1 MNMILS
7 GKKIWFDIEEPKTG
21 IMFKSLIEK
30 FSKDGAEIL
39 VTARDYDSTFQ
50 ILDDLD
56 VKYEKVGSHGGATLE
71 KKMKAYINRLVEL
84 YPKVVNFK
92 PDYFITF
99 SSVEGARISYGLNIP
114 SIGYNDEPRN
124 VPVCKLIFPYLDNII
139 TPSCVPEQLY
149 INLHANPNKLV
160 RYNGID
166 EIAWLSE
173 YETNLS
179 VLEENNLTKGE
190 YVVIRSEPSFAS
202 YFINILKPE
211 ESLISKFFPPIFKEF
226 PNYKFVIIVRTKKQE
241 LFLKEKL
248 ENYIKDSNVVLTRY
262 MPNMLNLCFYSSL
275 VISGGGTIVR
285 ESSLLNVPSIEFF
298 PGDTAPQ
305 EHFLIDNDFPL
316 EHIKGVDEIVKRSL
330 EILSTK
336 PKSDRFNNNYREK
349 ILSFE
354 NPNEICYKI
363 VKKNL
368 LERS

>member
-1 MNMILS
+1 MSLS
-7 GKKIWFDIEEPKTG
+7 GKKIWVDIEEPKTA
-21 IMFKSLIEK
+21 IMFKSLLEK
-30 FSKDGAEIL
+30 FGNDGAEIL

-56 VKYEKVGSHGGATLE
+56 VVYKKVGKHGGATLE
-71 KKMKAYINRLVEL
+71 KKLKSYINRLVEL

-124 VPVCKLIFPYLDNII
+124 VPVCKLIFPYLDKII

-149 INLHANPNKLV
+149 IDLHANPNKLI

-173 YETNLS
+173 YHPNPS
-179 VLEENNLTKGE
+179 ILEEYSLKKGE

-202 YFINILKPE
+202 YFLDILKPE
-211 ESLISKFFPPIFKEF
+211 ESLISKFFPPIFREF
-226 PNYKFVIIVRTKKQE
+226 PNHKFLIIVRTKKQE
-241 LFLKEKL
+241 LFLNEKL
-248 ENYIKDSNVVLTRY
+248 ENYIGNTNVKITRY
-262 MPNMLNLCFYSSL
+262 IPNMVDLCFYSRL

-298 PGDTAPQ
+298 PGETAPQ
-305 EHFLIDNDFPL
+305 ESFLINNGFPL
-316 EHIKGVDEIVKRSL
+316 QHIKEIDEIVKNLWKFSQ
-330 EILSTK
+330 
-336 PKSDRFNNNYREK
+336 
-349 ILSFE
+349 
-354 NPNEICYKI
+354 PNRNLIGLTI
-363 VKKNL
+363 TFKKKY
-368 LERS
+368 

>member
-1 MNMILS
+1 MSLS
-7 GKKIWFDIEEPKTG
+7 GKKIWVDIEEPKTA
-21 IMFKSLIEK
+21 IMFKSLLEK
-30 FSKDGAEIL
+30 FGNDGAEIL

-56 VKYEKVGSHGGATLE
+56 VVYKKVGKHGGATLE
-71 KKMKAYINRLVEL
+71 KKLKSYINRLVEL

-124 VPVCKLIFPYLDNII
+124 VPVCKLIFPYLDKII
-139 TPSCVPEQLY
+139 TPTCVPEQLY
-149 INLHANPNKLV
+149 LDLHANPNKLI

-173 YETNLS
+173 YKPNPS
-179 VLEENNLTKGE
+179 VLDEFSLKKGE

-202 YFINILKPE
+202 YFIDILKPE
-211 ESLISKFFPPIFKEF
+211 ESLISKFFPPIYREF
-226 PNYKFVIIVRTKKQE
+226 PNYKFLMIVRTKKQE
-241 LFLKEKL
+241 LFLNEKL
-248 ENYIKDSNVVLTRY
+248 EKYKQNSNIKITRY
-262 MPNMLNLCFYSSL
+262 MPNMVDLCYYSSL

-298 PGDTAPQ
+298 PGGTAPQ
-305 EHFLIDNDFPL
+305 ERFLIDNGFPL
-316 EHIKGVDEIVKRSL
+316 QHIKEIDEIVKKSL

-336 PKSDRFNNNYREK
+336 PKSDRFNNNFREK
-349 ILSFE
+349 ILNFE
-354 NPNEICYKI
+354 NPNDICYKI
-363 VKKNL
+363 VKENL